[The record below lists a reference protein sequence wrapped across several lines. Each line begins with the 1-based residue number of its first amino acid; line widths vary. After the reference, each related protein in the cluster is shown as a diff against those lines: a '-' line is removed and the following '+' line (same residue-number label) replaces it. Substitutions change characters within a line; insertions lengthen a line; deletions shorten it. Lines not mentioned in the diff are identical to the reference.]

1 MAKGWGVVSKY
12 TMVAPESPLTKT
24 PVMNDTKM
32 SRTKNQ
38 SITASKTHTGFG
50 QRAELSKHSRNG
62 TITML

>member
-1 MAKGWGVVSKY
+1 
-12 TMVAPESPLTKT
+12 MVAPESPLRKT
-24 PVMNDTKM
+24 PVRQFTKM

-50 QRAELSKHSRNG
+50 QRAQLSKHSRNG